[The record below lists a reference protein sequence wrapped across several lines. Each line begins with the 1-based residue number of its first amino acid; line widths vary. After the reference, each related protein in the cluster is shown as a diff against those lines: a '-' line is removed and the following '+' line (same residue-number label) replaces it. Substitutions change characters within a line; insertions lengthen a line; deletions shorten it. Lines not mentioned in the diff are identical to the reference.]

1 MSNFCVNYLQIIGTD
16 SNEIERFQNL
26 ITNNNDS
33 VNNSFLLTTK
43 TIDEYIFDVAI
54 NDENSYDLLTK
65 NNTNIQLFKEI
76 SEMFPTLTIKLVYA
90 IYNNDYY
97 GRVTFENGNVKHKQ
111 LTESDFELITE
122 YCESNV
128 VYEINIYKYKDFES
142 ESREEVIEYLFED
155 LYSEFV

>member
-1 MSNFCVNYLQIIGTD
+1 MANYCVNYLTIIGTD
-16 SNEIERFQNL
+16 SVELERFQNL

-43 TIDEYIFDVAI
+43 TTEEYIFDVAI

-65 NNTNIQLFKEI
+65 NDTNIQLCKEI

-90 IYNNDYY
+90 IYCSHYY
-97 GRVTFENGNVKHKQ
+97 GRATFENGTVKQKQ
-111 LTESDFELITE
+111 LTETDFELITE
-122 YCESNV
+122 IRY
-128 VYEINIYKYKDFES
+128 YDDKIYKYKDFES

-155 LYSEFV
+155 LYTEFV